1 MNMQHIAR
9 KGTYQKGFNM
19 NELDVVRDGTGRELE
34 GSNKHIQ
41 VLERRR
47 LYLSQR
53 VASGHRDGKNMAH
66 DEHEVQALDWALEQL
81 DILEGKEG

>member
-1 MNMQHIAR
+1 
-9 KGTYQKGFNM
+9 M

-47 LYLSQR
+47 LYLSKR
-53 VASGHRDGKNMAH
+53 VADGQRDGKNMAH
-66 DEHEVQALDWALEQL
+66 DEHEVQALEWALDL
-81 DILEGKEG
+81 LVDKEG